1 MRKCHEKL
9 GSIVGSLSV
18 AEFKEKLDKCPQKTL
33 KQQAVI
39 EQGWALFPVMV

>member
-1 MRKCHEKL
+1 MHGKL

-33 KQQAVI
+33 KQQAVV
-39 EQGWALFPVMV
+39 EKGWAFSPVMA